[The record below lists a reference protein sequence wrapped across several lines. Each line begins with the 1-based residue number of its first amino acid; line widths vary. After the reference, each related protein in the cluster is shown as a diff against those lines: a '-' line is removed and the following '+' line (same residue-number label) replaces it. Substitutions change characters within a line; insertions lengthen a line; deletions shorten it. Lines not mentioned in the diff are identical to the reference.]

1 MNIAPLYGQLR
12 VAEDAVVGEHCT
24 FGFPKE
30 ARVRAEQQSPGSQGA
45 GEAVVIGR
53 RCLLANQVV
62 LYEGVRVGDDCVI
75 EDRVRV
81 GYDGRVGDCCRLV
94 YGAYVCDRVV
104 IGTDARIAGF
114 VCDGT
119 VIGDRATVMGEL
131 VHEYT
136 RPHLG
141 WWEADEDAPVIEPDS
156 VVGFGSR
163 VIGGVTIGPRS
174 YVAAGAIV
182 TRDVPP
188 EHVVTGANVHTPI
201 REWTGTR
208 LGSLIGHW
216 ADQR

>member
-1 MNIAPLYGQLR
+1 MNITPLYGQVR
-12 VAEDAVVGEHCT
+12 AADDAVVGEHCT

-30 ARVRAEQQSPGSQGA
+30 ARVRAEQREPGSQGG
-45 GEAVVIGR
+45 GESVVIGR

-62 LYEGVRVGDDCVI
+62 LYEGVRIGDDCVI

-81 GYDGRVGDCCRLV
+81 GDRCRLV

-119 VIGDRATVMGEL
+119 VIGDGATVMGEL

-136 RPHLG
+136 RPHMD
-141 WWEADEDAPVIEPDS
+141 WWEADEEAPVIEPDS
-156 VVGFGSR
+156 VIGFGSR

-188 EHVVTGANVHTPI
+188 EHVATGVNVHTPA
-201 REWTGTR
+201 REWTGKR
-208 LGSLIGHW
+208 LRSLIGHW
-216 ADQR
+216 TGRR